1 MMQRAN
7 FISGKHLAKK
17 ALIGSGAL
25 RLAGGLA
32 AQGIVILLYHS
43 VFEGVDTNQ
52 NTLDMGHSLEIFERQ
67 MEIVAR
73 SYDLVTMDEIPM
85 FLSGEK
91 RMPRRPVAVTFDD
104 GYANN
109 FEVAVPVLNR
119 LGISA
124 TFYVT
129 TGCIDRNQLP
139 WIARMRRAFRTTERQ
154 SWRAPDGRT
163 FLLTGA
169 ALREAARVAACEYC
183 ASLSGERQEQVIEM
197 VESDLGMESPTPVTC
212 RMLSWDEL
220 RRMVRSGHTVG
231 SHTVSHPN
239 LAHVAFD
246 ELETELVESRRCL
259 EEQLGI
265 PVVHFAYPNPIL
277 TPHWTTRTVAAIRR
291 AGYRTAV
298 IATPGVVRR
307 YDDPLC
313 LHRVASSR
321 RLDSFRWN
329 LDCVFLGRRVV
340 S

>member
-1 MMQRAN
+1 MQRLNVVA
-7 FISGKHLAKK
+7 SKQLAKN
-17 ALIGSGAL
+17 ALIASGAL

-32 AQGIVILLYHS
+32 SQGIVILLYHS
-43 VFEGVDTNQ
+43 VFEGLDTNQ

-67 MEIVAR
+67 MEIVAG
-73 SYDLVTMDEIPM
+73 SYDLVTMDDIPR

-109 FEVAVPVLNR
+109 FEVATPVLNR

-129 TGCIDRNQLP
+129 TGCIDRDQLP
-139 WIARMRRAFRTTERQ
+139 WIARIRRAFRTTERQ
-154 SWRAPDGRT
+154 TWRGPDGRT
-163 FLLTGA
+163 VLLTSA
-169 ALREAARVAACEYC
+169 SLREAARVAACEYC
-183 ASLSGERQEQVIEM
+183 ASLSGDRQEQVIEM
-197 VESDLGMESPTPVTC
+197 VESDLGLESPTPVSC

-239 LAHVAFD
+239 LAHVAPE
-246 ELETELVESRRCL
+246 ELETELVESRRRL
-259 EEQLGI
+259 EQQLGVA
-265 PVVHFAYPNPIL
+265 VVHFAYPNPIL

-307 YDDPLC
+307 RDDPLC

-329 LDCVFLGRRVV
+329 LDCIFLGRRTL